1 MTFSYLALGWK
12 QNIEDA
18 TWVLIIVSSKVLEER
33 ENLKKEL
40 LGKKEFKLFGRF
52 STYLDCKKMMKH
64 ELKGTPRVWLG
75 NNLIMRLAWI

>member
-33 ENLKKEL
+33 EDLKKEL

-52 STYLDCKKMMKH
+52 STYLDCKKND
-64 ELKGTPRVWLG
+64 EAWTEGNTKGVARE
-75 NNLIMRLAWI
+75 